1 MASKS
6 IAVDAPVLRAA
17 MYVRMSTDPQNYS
30 IQHQCEKLNEYA
42 AAHGMQIVA
51 MYADAGKSGL
61 RINGRD
67 GMKNLLD
74 DVLGGMADFNTILVY
89 DVSRWGRFQD
99 VDESAHY
106 EFLCRRAGIDIVYC
120 AESFQNDGS
129 AMSSILKNLK
139 RTMAAEYSRELS
151 RKVFSAQSRFA
162 LMGFKQGGSA
172 GYALRRAVVDKDGRV
187 RRLLRAGERKGAL
200 TNRVVFV
207 PGPAHEVAVLRR
219 IYDLY
224 LHHRM
229 GDAAIA
235 SLLNNEQIPSES
247 GRPWTA
253 PVVHTILT
261 HEKYAGSVVYNR
273 TSYAMHTPPSQNPP
287 ETWVLKRDAFEA
299 LVPFSTF
306 QAAQQE
312 RQTRGQR
319 IATQE
324 LLEMLRLVHQMH
336 GEVSTRLID
345 LTPGLPP
352 HKVFV
357 TRFGTLTNAYALAG
371 VRPTTRAE
379 KYVDSWRRIETM
391 RNAAMASLASLILQ
405 AGSTSSAAQGK
416 NTISINGSV
425 IVKLI
430 VARSRRYHAGRPLR
444 WQVDMTSTQKVDFVI
459 AVQLDAE
466 NNTPAAYFLFPAALI
481 GLEKLTIC
489 EESPQRVEAY
499 RHANLESMFGLSQS
513 TI

>member
-1 MASKS
+1 MPSKS
-6 IAVDAPVLRAA
+6 ITVGAAVRRAA
-17 MYVRMSTDPQNYS
+17 SYVRMSTDPQNYS

-42 AAHGMQIVA
+42 AAHGMEIVA

-67 GMKNLLD
+67 GMRNLID
-74 DVLGGMADFNTILVY
+74 DVLSGAANFSVILVY

-120 AESFQNDGS
+120 AEPFENDGS

-151 RKVFSAQSRFA
+151 GKVFAAQSRFA
-162 LMGFKQGGSA
+162 LLGFKQGGSA

-187 RRLLRAGERKGAL
+187 WRTLRAGDRKGAL

-207 PGPAHEVAVLRR
+207 PGPPNEVAVLRR

-224 LHHRM
+224 LLNHM
-229 GDAAIA
+229 GDSAIA
-235 SLLNNEQIPSES
+235 GLLNSEEIESES

-273 TSYAMHTPPSQNPP
+273 TSYAMRTPPTQNPP
-287 ETWVLKRDAFEA
+287 ERWVLKRGAFEA
-299 LVPFSTF
+299 LVPLSTF
-306 QAAQQE
+306 HAAQNE
-312 RQTRGQR
+312 RQARGQR
-319 IATQE
+319 IATPD
-324 LLEMLRLVHQMH
+324 LLEMLRLVHRAH

-357 TRFGTLTNAYALAG
+357 TRFGTLTNAYTLAG
-371 VRPTTRAE
+371 VPPTTRAA
-379 KYVDSWRRIETM
+379 KYVESWRRIETV
-391 RNAAMASLASLILQ
+391 RNATMASLTGLIAQ
-405 AGSTSSAAQGK
+405 AGATSSLTHGK
-416 NTISINGSV
+416 NTISINDNL
-425 IVKLI
+425 IVKMV
-430 VARSRRYHAGRPLR
+430 VARSRRYHEGRPLR
-444 WQVDMTSTQKVDFVI
+444 WHVDMTSAQKVDFVI
-459 AVQLDAE
+459 AVQLNQE
-466 NNTPAAYFLFPAALI
+466 NNAPAAYFLFPVAKL
-481 GLEKLTIC
+481 GLQKMTIC
-489 EESPQRVEAY
+489 EEAPQRVAAY
-499 RHANLESMFGLSQS
+499 RHAGLESMFGLPQVKA
-513 TI
+513 